1 MKQLACLLL
10 AAGNSSRFGGKK
22 QLALIHGKPMVVH
35 TLNQLKPLFHEAL
48 YIVTG
53 ASADE
58 VKPYVSDLAH
68 VIENDTWASGMGSS
82 IAKGVRVLCDR
93 ESYAGI
99 MIVLVD
105 QVDLLCEDYQQL
117 YDRFD
122 GTKIVAS
129 EYNAVVGVPA
139 IFPQSYFEQLLALDS
154 DWGARQIIRQNADQV
169 ITVPMP
175 NAALDIDSK
184 QDWLKFQQMSNTAPK
199 NTL

>member
-35 TLNQLKPLFHEAL
+35 TLNQLKPLFQEAL

-82 IAKGVRVLCDR
+82 IAKGVSVVCDR
-93 ESYAGI
+93 ESFAGI

-117 YDRFD
+117 CDRFD

-139 IFPQSYFEQLLALDS
+139 IFPQSYFKQLLALDS

-169 ITVPMP
+169 LSVPMP

-184 QDWLKFQQMSNTAPK
+184 QDWLKFQQMSNTASK